1 MNIGIDI
8 GGSHIGIALI
18 ENEKI
23 VKEVEQEIEKREGIE
38 KNILDIVDFYIDAF
52 SQMGDIKRIGLLLL
66 VHQIKINWVLEGL

>member
-38 KNILDIVDFYIDAF
+38 KNILDIVVTFF
-52 SQMGDIKRIGLLLL
+52 VVRK
-66 VHQIKINWVLEGL
+66 VLFTAVIQWAD